1 MNKSMQKIEIHSEV
15 NRNACGACHTDT
27 ELGFDFEFAFQ
38 PIVDIRSKTIF
49 AHEAL
54 VRGPN
59 GEGALSVLNQVT
71 NSYQFD
77 QACRVKAVKTAS
89 EINLEG
95 YLSINFMPNAV
106 YNPERC
112 IQTTFEAAEKYNF
125 DTKKIIFEF
134 TEQELMEDIKHISN
148 IMEAYSKMGFKTALD
163 DFGAGY
169 AGLNFIA
176 DCEVDIIKIDMGLI
190 RDIDQSKSRQAIV
203 KAVTRMCEEL
213 NIQIIA
219 EGIETVGERDV
230 LASYGINLFQG
241 YLFCKPSFKSAG
253 IVNADAL
260 ILS

>member
-1 MNKSMQKIEIHSEV
+1 MNMTMSKIKTDPHVI
-15 NRNACGACHTDT
+15 RNACKACHSDV
-27 ELGFDFEFAFQ
+27 ELDFDFEFAFQ
-38 PIVDIRSKTIF
+38 PIVDIASKTIF

-59 GEGALSVLNQVT
+59 GEGALTVLNQVT
-71 NSYQFD
+71 NNYKFD

-95 YLSINFMPNAV
+95 FLSINFMPNAV
-106 YNPERC
+106 YKPELC
-112 IQTTFEAAEKYNF
+112 IQTTFEAAKKYHF

-134 TEQELMEDIKHISN
+134 TEQELIEDVKHVSN
-148 IMEAYSKMGFKTALD
+148 IMRAYNKMGFKTALD

-190 RDIDQSKSRQAIV
+190 RDIDKSKSRQAIV
-203 KAVTRMCEEL
+203 KAVSRMCEDL
-213 NIQIIA
+213 NTQIIA
-219 EGIETVGERDV
+219 EGVETMAERDV
-230 LASYGINLFQG
+230 LASYGITLFQG

-253 IVNADAL
+253 SINQEAML
-260 ILS
+260 

>member
-1 MNKSMQKIEIHSEV
+1 MPKIEVNPEV
-15 NRNACGACHTDT
+15 NRNQCKACHSDID
-27 ELGFDFEFAFQ
+27 LGFDFEFAFQ
-38 PIVDIRSKTIF
+38 PIIDLSNKTIF

-71 NSYQFD
+71 NNYKFD

-106 YNPERC
+106 YKPELC
-112 IQTTFEAAEKYNF
+112 IQTTFDAAKKYNF

-134 TEQELMEDIKHISN
+134 TEQELMEDVKHISN
-148 IMEAYSKMGFKTALD
+148 IMKAYNEMGFKTALD

-176 DCEVDIIKIDMGLI
+176 DCEVDFIKIDMGLI
-190 RDIDQSKSRQAIV
+190 RDIDKCKSRQAIV

-213 NIQIIA
+213 NITIIA
-219 EGIETVGERDV
+219 EGIETKEERDV
-230 LASYGINLFQG
+230 LKNFGIRLFQG
-241 YLFCKPSFKSAG
+241 YLFCKPSFKSRG
-253 IVNADAL
+253 L
-260 ILS
+260 INQDSLL

>member
-1 MNKSMQKIEIHSEV
+1 MNIPKPKIEVHSEV
-15 NRNACGACHTDT
+15 NRNTCKACQSDA

-38 PIVDIRSKTIF
+38 PIVDISNKTIF

-59 GEGALSVLNQVT
+59 GEGALTVLNQVT
-71 NSYQFD
+71 NSYKFD

-89 EINLEG
+89 EINLPG

-106 YNPERC
+106 YKPELC
-112 IQTTFEAAEKYNF
+112 IQTTFEAAKKYHF
-125 DTKKIIFEF
+125 DTKNIIFEF
-134 TEQELMEDIKHISN
+134 TEQELMEDVKHISH

-190 RDIDQSKSRQAIV
+190 RDIDKSKSRQAIV
-203 KAVTRMCEEL
+203 KAVTRMCEDL
-213 NIQIIA
+213 NTKIIA
-219 EGIETVGERDV
+219 EGIETMEERNV
-230 LASYGINLFQG
+230 LASYGITLFQG
-241 YLFCKPSFKSAG
+241 YLFCKPSFKSTG
-253 IVNADAL
+253 LINRDAL
-260 ILS
+260 FDF

>member
-1 MNKSMQKIEIHSEV
+1 MYISNTKIEIQQEV
-15 NRNACGACHTDT
+15 NRNACKGCHSDI

-38 PIVDIRSKTIF
+38 PIVNITDKSIF

-59 GEGALSVLNQVT
+59 GEGALTVLSQVT
-71 NSYQFD
+71 NNYKFD
-77 QACRVKAVKTAS
+77 QACRIKAVKTAS

-106 YNPERC
+106 YKPELC
-112 IQTTFEAAEKYNF
+112 IQTTFEAAKKFNF

-134 TEQELMEDIKHISN
+134 TEQELIEDIQHISN
-148 IMEAYSKMGFKTALD
+148 IMKAYSKMGFKTALD

-190 RDIDQSKSRQAIV
+190 RDIDKSKSRQAIV
-203 KAVTRMCEEL
+203 KAVTRMCEDL
-213 NIQIIA
+213 NIRIIA
-219 EGIETVGERDV
+219 EGIETIAERDV
-230 LASYGINLFQG
+230 LESYGVTLFQG
-241 YLFCKPSFKSAG
+241 YLFCKPTFKANGVINDDS
-253 IVNADAL
+253 L
-260 ILS
+260 I

>member
-1 MNKSMQKIEIHSEV
+1 MNNAIQNIEVHTEV
-15 NRNACGACHTDT
+15 NRNACKGCHSDI

-38 PIVDIRSKTIF
+38 PIVDISSKTIF

-59 GEGALSVLNQVT
+59 GEGALTVLNQVT
-71 NSYQFD
+71 NNYKFD

-106 YNPERC
+106 YKPELC
-112 IQTTFEAAEKYNF
+112 IQTTFEAAKKYNF
-125 DTKKIIFEF
+125 DTKRIIFEF
-134 TEQELMEDIKHISN
+134 TEQELMEDVKHISN
-148 IMEAYSKMGFKTALD
+148 IMKAYNKMGFKTALD

-190 RDIDQSKSRQAIV
+190 RDIDKSKSRQAIL
-203 KAVTRMCEEL
+203 KAVTRMCEDL
-213 NIQIIA
+213 NIRIIA
-219 EGIETVGERDV
+219 EGIETIAERDV
-230 LASYGINLFQG
+230 LANYGITLFQG

-253 IVNADAL
+253 LLNKDAL
-260 ILS
+260 VLG